1 MQIALG
7 YFLLPATGQV
17 VADRKKIA
25 VERREYGRNSH

>member
-7 YFLLPATGQV
+7 YFLLPATRHV

-25 VERREYGRNSH
+25 VERREYGSTWC